1 MLRNFAEKRIMKNLD
16 QQKTTSIGRPGQ
28 IYADLLND
36 FMFKRIFGSE
46 ANKDVLIAFLNRML
60 PDMGIEDVTFIPT
73 YHLGESS
80 ADRQAVFDLSC
91 QCKNGST
98 FIVEMQRARQ
108 RHFRE
113 RALFYTSYPIME
125 QGRLAREQYESEKVE
140 LQHKGLP
147 VPEFKWDY
155 YLSPVIMVSI
165 LNFSLDHSPNWPQ
178 HRYYSSYSLREETY
192 GERMTNNLRYV
203 FLELGRFRKE
213 VCELSNA
220 YDKWMYLFC
229 HIQDMTERPEGFV
242 EIEFERL
249 FNLAKI
255 ANFTAEELRTY
266 HNSLNHMCDYANT
279 IDYAREE
286 GLERGIEKGIERG
299 RVEGRAEERADTI
312 LKMYSKGMT
321 LKDISSL
328 LDISETELKSI
339 IDTIDS

>member
-1 MLRNFAEKRIMKNLD
+1 MKNLD

-155 YLSPVIMVSI
+155 HLSPVIMVSI

-220 YDKWMYLFC
+220 YDKWM
-229 HIQDMTERPEGFV
+229 
-242 EIEFERL
+242 EFERL

-286 GLERGIEKGIERG
+286 GLEKGIEKG
-299 RVEGRAEERADTI
+299 RVEGRAEVIRQ
-312 LKMYSKGMT
+312 LHSKGMSASEIAT
-321 LKDISSL
+321 L
-328 LDISETELKSI
+328 LDMPQDQIDLI
-339 IDTIDS
+339 ITRD

>member
-1 MLRNFAEKRIMKNLD
+1 MKNLD
-16 QQKTTSIGRPGQ
+16 QQKKTSIGRPGQ

-46 ANKDVLIAFLNRML
+46 ANK
-60 PDMGIEDVTFIPT
+60 DVTFIPT

-155 YLSPVIMVSI
+155 HLSPVIMVSI

-229 HIQDMTERPEGFV
+229 HIQDMTERPEGFE

-255 ANFTAEELRTY
+255 ANFTAEELRIY

-286 GLERGIEKGIERG
+286 GLEKGIERG
-299 RVEGRAEERADTI
+299 RVEGRAEVIRQ
-312 LKMYSKGMT
+312 LHSKGMSASEIAT
-321 LKDISSL
+321 L
-328 LDISETELKSI
+328 LDMPQDQIDLI
-339 IDTIDS
+339 ITRD

>member
-125 QGRLAREQYESEKVE
+125 QGRLARERYESEKVE

-155 YLSPVIMVSI
+155 HLSPVIMVSI

-203 FLELGRFRKE
+203 FLELGRF
-213 VCELSNA
+213 
-220 YDKWMYLFC
+220 FC

-286 GLERGIEKGIERG
+286 GLEKGIERG
-299 RVEGRAEERADTI
+299 RVEGRAEERADMI

-321 LKDISSL
+321 LQEISSL
-328 LDISETELKSI
+328 LDISESELKSI
-339 IDTIDS
+339 IDPIDSK

>member
-1 MLRNFAEKRIMKNLD
+1 MKNLD

-155 YLSPVIMVSI
+155 HLSPVIMVSI

-203 FLELGRFRKE
+203 FLELGRF
-213 VCELSNA
+213 
-220 YDKWMYLFC
+220 FC
-229 HIQDMTERPEGFV
+229 HIQDMTERPEGFE

-286 GLERGIEKGIERG
+286 GLEKGIERG
-299 RVEGRAEERADTI
+299 RVEGRAEERADMI

-321 LKDISSL
+321 LQEISSL
-328 LDISETELKSI
+328 LDISESELKSI
-339 IDTIDS
+339 IDPIDSK

>member
-1 MLRNFAEKRIMKNLD
+1 MKNLD

-113 RALFYTSYPIME
+113 RTLFYTSYPIME

-155 YLSPVIMVSI
+155 HLSPVIMVSI

-220 YDKWMYLFC
+220 YDKWM
-229 HIQDMTERPEGFV
+229 
-242 EIEFERL
+242 EFERL

-286 GLERGIEKGIERG
+286 GLEKGIEKG
-299 RVEGRAEERADTI
+299 RVEGRAEVIRQ
-312 LKMYSKGMT
+312 LHSKGMSASEIAT
-321 LKDISSL
+321 L
-328 LDISETELKSI
+328 LDMPQDQIDLI
-339 IDTIDS
+339 ITRD